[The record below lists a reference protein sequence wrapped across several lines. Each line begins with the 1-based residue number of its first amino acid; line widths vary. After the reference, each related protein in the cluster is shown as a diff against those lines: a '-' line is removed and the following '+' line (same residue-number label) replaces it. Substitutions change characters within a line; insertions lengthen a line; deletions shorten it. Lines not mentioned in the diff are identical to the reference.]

1 MGISA
6 TSGCAVANLKLLLLG
21 TRLSAQEKAAG
32 FSRNP
37 PAVFSLSGTGRER
50 CPSPE
55 EIAAD
60 PGALR
65 RWLNATLKQRGVC
78 YKLVY

>member
-6 TSGCAVANLKLLLLG
+6 TAGCAVANLKLLLLR

-37 PAVFSLSGTGRER
+37 PAVFSLSAHAELILGGSGIGFGPER
-50 CPSPE
+50 S
-55 EIAAD
+55 
-60 PGALR
+60 
-65 RWLNATLKQRGVC
+65 T
-78 YKLVY
+78 